1 MLAIRPTERF
11 VIGVSEGTE
20 LADYER
26 LFERGEHGFEAELV
40 HVDAVLRLYGLEGSE
55 LPNKG
60 HVSISSAYFA
70 RNELSRRCRDL
81 LRERG
86 TISADDVTVSAMLD
100 KGLDPETE
108 RRLRTDFTRRIL
120 VTLHDL
126 KKIGQVQQV
135 GRGKGTRWTLP
146 DEAEQPTRLFS

>member
-1 MLAIRPTERF
+1 MSDGNTFLISGLKAKRSAMAGRIVDLRR
-11 VIGVSEGTE
+11 E
-20 LADYER
+20 LYRLEAD
-26 LFERGEHGFEAELV
+26 LV

-55 LPNKG
+55 LPSKG
-60 HVSISSAYFA
+60 HVSIRSAYFA